1 MILRKHP
8 RESARVSTRGSGMA
22 KEGFLCFRREQCL
35 ALACLVC
42 LEPQWYTRACC
53 GEGGREHLW
62 CAVQHVAA
70 QHEQQQWQQQQKRVG
85 AVLSTPHMHTQW
97 WTHGRAPKV
106 HTVVCTPVCV
116 CPHTMRA
123 QGGVHARAMAGE
135 YLKDT
140 AVSSDLLGL
149 AMPPRI
155 VSRMVLVPCYA
166 RAVLG
171 ARPRPQSGRM
181 VFLYRHVAVV
191 YHGLLW

>member
-1 MILRKHP
+1 MKLCGYPMSCWPASWMRLRKHP

-85 AVLSTPHMHTQW
+85 AVLCTPHMHTQW
-97 WTHGRAPKV
+97 WTHGRAQNV

-116 CPHTMRA
+116 CVSTHNA
-123 QGGVHARAMAGE
+123 CAGWC
-135 YLKDT
+135 
-140 AVSSDLLGL
+140 AHHS
-149 AMPPRI
+149 
-155 VSRMVLVPCYA
+155 
-166 RAVLG
+166 
-171 ARPRPQSGRM
+171 
-181 VFLYRHVAVV
+181 
-191 YHGLLW
+191 HGWGIFEKHCR